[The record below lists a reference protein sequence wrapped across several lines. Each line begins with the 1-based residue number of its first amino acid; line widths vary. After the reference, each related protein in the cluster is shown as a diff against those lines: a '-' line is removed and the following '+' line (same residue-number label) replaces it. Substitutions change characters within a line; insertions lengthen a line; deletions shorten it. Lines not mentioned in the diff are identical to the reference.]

1 MKKSLVHIVS
11 HPLAQH
17 KLSLLR
23 DKHTGSSVFK
33 TVLEEVGFIL
43 TYEATRDLLTHNKK
57 IETPLTEMQ
66 APIVQKNISLISVL
80 RAGNGLLEGAIRL
93 LPFAAIGH
101 IGLSRDAETFEIT
114 QYYLKTS
121 QDISKHDVIILDPML
136 ATGHSAAV
144 AIERIKAL
152 KPKSIKFVCLL
163 AAPEGVEY
171 LQKKHSEVAIFTAS
185 IDTHLNEKKYI
196 VPGLGDAG
204 DRLYNTTH

>member
-1 MKKSLVHIVS
+1 VS
-11 HPLAQH
+11 A
-17 KLSLLR
+17 
-23 DKHTGSSVFK
+23 VFK

-57 IETPLTEMQ
+57 IETPLVEMQ
-66 APIVQKNISLISVL
+66 ASVVQKNISLISVL

-93 LPFAAIGH
+93 LPFASVGH

-114 QYYLKTS
+114 EYYLKTS
-121 QDISKHDVIILDPML
+121 KDISKHDVVILDPML

-144 AIERIKAL
+144 AIDRIKAL

-163 AAPEGVEY
+163 CAPEGIEY
-171 LQKKHSEVAIFTAS
+171 LHKKHSDVPIFTAA